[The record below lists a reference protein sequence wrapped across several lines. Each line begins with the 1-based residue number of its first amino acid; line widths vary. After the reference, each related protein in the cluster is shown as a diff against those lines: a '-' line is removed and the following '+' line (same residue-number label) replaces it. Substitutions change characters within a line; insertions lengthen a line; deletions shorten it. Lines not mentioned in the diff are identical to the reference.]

1 MEGTRMA
8 VAFTFDVL
16 PRTPRY
22 VLQLKCPIF
31 TYFSML
37 VTMATKYQK
46 DILGEGILECLYSF
60 FLIDKDTRML

>member
-1 MEGTRMA
+1 M
-8 VAFTFDVL
+8 VAAFSIDVP

-37 VTMATKYQK
+37 VTMATKYQN
-46 DILGEGILECLYSF
+46 LGEGILECLYSF
-60 FLIDKDTRML
+60 FPIDNDTRML

>member
-1 MEGTRMA
+1 MT

-31 TYFSML
+31 TYACHHGNKISEGYFGGRNSRMSL
-37 VTMATKYQK
+37 F
-46 DILGEGILECLYSF
+46 ILPY
-60 FLIDKDTRML
+60 

>member
-1 MEGTRMA
+1 MA
-8 VAFTFDVL
+8 VVFTFGVL

-46 DILGEGILECLYSF
+46 DILGGRNSRMSLFILPY
-60 FLIDKDTRML
+60 